1 VFPKNYFRA
10 VEFYQKACDLGN
22 GSACRKLAWMHA
34 RGLGTK
40 ADSSKAYEYLK
51 KACDLGEE
59 EACKMKF

>member
-1 VFPKNYFRA
+1 
-10 VEFYQKACDLGN
+10 
-22 GSACRKLAWMHA
+22 MHA